1 MKKYFLLA
9 LVVLTGIASSC
20 KYDDD
25 ELWDN
30 VNDLADRITALE
42 TVTKQ
47 MNSDIAAMQSVI
59 TALQKQLTVT
69 KVEELTDGYTLHF
82 SDGTKATLKNGTDG
96 KDGVNAPSI
105 NVAQYNGSYY
115 WTIAIDGNT
124 TWLTDD
130 AGNKLAVSGT
140 SGSNGTDGKT
150 PMLKVDEYGYWLVSY
165 DGSKFERVKNTKGE
179 DVKAK
184 ASDAAADYFFEKI
197 EIGESGDV
205 VITMKGGQ
213 EYNLPVAAPVTYRD
227 KDGKEVGKVTLNA
240 GKDVTLSYEIKLE
253 NVSVEIVKTTEGIS
267 ASVDESRKT
276 LNIKAATTAAKA
288 MYKVVILYYNA
299 NQTITS
305 VLNVE
310 VN

>member
-59 TALQKQLTVT
+59 TAMQKQLTVT

-213 EYNLPVAAPVTYRD
+213 EYNLFR
-227 KDGKEVGKVTLNA
+227 
-240 GKDVTLSYEIKLE
+240 
-253 NVSVEIVKTTEGIS
+253 IVRE
-267 ASVDESRKT
+267 EFW
-276 LNIKAATTAAKA
+276 
-288 MYKVVILYYNA
+288 
-299 NQTITS
+299 
-305 VLNVE
+305 
-310 VN
+310 